1 MDELLVE
8 KRGAVTLITLN
19 RPDAHNSVTG
29 DMAAGLAEGIDAFAA
44 DGSAHV
50 LVITGAGDRSFCS
63 GANLKDIDALL
74 RHPHTE
80 RAGPMGFAHL
90 DPGKPTIAAVNGYC
104 FAGGMELACWC
115 DFRIASANAEFGA
128 LNRRWGVP
136 FIDGGTQRFPRIMGQ
151 GNALWMVETGVR
163 IDAARALS
171 IGLVQEVVP
180 ARGTGGVPPTTA
192 AGAATGNAALDRA
205 LELADR
211 IAGYP
216 QASIRA
222 DRAAMLATWGVSLD
236 DGLYLESGLC
246 RPTASDPAMIEGLRN
261 FVEGNRPEAPRP
273 A

>member
-1 MDELLVE
+1 MDELLVDR
-8 KRGAVTLITLN
+8 RGAVTLITLN
-19 RPDAHNSVTG
+19 RPEAHNSITAA
-29 DMAAGLAEGIDAFAA
+29 MAVGLAETIDAFAA
-44 DGSAHV
+44 DDDARV

-63 GANLKDIDALL
+63 GANLKDVDELL
-74 RHPHTE
+74 HHAHTE
-80 RAGPMGFAHL
+80 RAGPIGFAHL

-151 GNALWMVETGVR
+151 GNALWMIETGIR
-163 IDAARALS
+163 IDAARALA
-171 IGLVQEVVP
+171 IGLAQEVV
-180 ARGTGGVPPTTA
+180 GEG
-192 AGAATGNAALDRA
+192 AALDRA

-216 QASIRA
+216 QASLRT
-222 DRAAMLATWGVSLD
+222 DRAATLATYGVSLEA
-236 DGLYLESGLC
+236 GLFMESGLG
-246 RPTASDPAMIEGLRN
+246 RPTATDPETIEGLRN
-261 FVEGNRPEAPRP
+261 FVAGNRPEAPRP

>member
-1 MDELLVE
+1 MDELLVDR
-8 KRGAVTLITLN
+8 RGAVTLITLN

-29 DMAAGLAEGIDAFAA
+29 AMAAGLAEAIDVFT
-44 DGSAHV
+44 DDPSASV

-63 GANLKDIDALL
+63 GANLKDVDALL

-136 FIDGGTQRFPRIMGQ
+136 FIDGGTQRFPRILGQ
-151 GNALWMVETGVR
+151 GNALWMIETGVR
-163 IDAARALS
+163 IDAQRAMA
-171 IGLVQEVVP
+171 IGLVQEIVP
-180 ARGTGGVPPTTA
+180 EGG
-192 AGAATGNAALDRA
+192 ALDRA

-216 QASIRA
+216 QASLRT
-222 DRAAMLATWGVSLD
+222 DRAATLATWGLSLD
-236 DGLYLESGLC
+236 NGLYLESGLG
-246 RPTASDPAMIEGLRN
+246 RPTATDPEMLEGLRH
-261 FVEGNRPEAPRP
+261 FAAGNRPEAPRP